1 MYDTTDHVS
10 EQEPTAIVDRLTMRE
25 LDVILATVRG
35 NSARQTARLLD
46 ISHRT
51 VEAHLHAAYR
61 KLGVHSALAAVP
73 ILVTANLLA

>member
-1 MYDTTDHVS
+1 MYETTDHVG
-10 EQEPTAIVDRLTMRE
+10 ERPPTAIIDRLTERE

-35 NSARQTARLLD
+35 SSARQTARLFG

-51 VEAHLHAAYR
+51 VETHLHAAYR

-73 ILVTANLLA
+73 ILVTANLLV